1 MRYLLLSFFIIISI
15 FFVACEEE
23 DVKPFEGTWSG
34 TYTGDDSGTW
44 EATVKYS
51 SDDGV
56 GIVTGTVTPSSGQ
69 EGNTIS
75 GALGSDGTITAAIG
89 TTDGGGEWLGKFEK
103 NDASGTWKGIDDSSG
118 SPVTITG
125 TWTGKKN

>member
-1 MRYLLLSFFIIISI
+1 MKNLLLSFLVVIAI
-15 FFVACEEE
+15 FFVACEED

-34 TYTGDDSGTW
+34 TYTGGDSGTW
-44 EATVKYS
+44 EATVTYS

-56 GIVTGTVTPSSGQ
+56 GVVTGTTTSSNAGG
-69 EGNTIS
+69 GNSQIA

-89 TTDGGGEWLGKFEK
+89 TTNDGGEWLGKFEK
-103 NDASGTWKGIDDSSG
+103 KDASGTWKSKDPNGNS
-118 SPVTITG
+118 VEG

>member
-1 MRYLLLSFFIIISI
+1 MKNLLSSFLIVIAI
-15 FFVACEEE
+15 FLVACEED

-34 TYTGDDSGTW
+34 TYTGGDSGIW
-44 EATVKYS
+44 EATVTYS

-56 GIVTGTVTPSSGQ
+56 GVVTGTTTSSNAGG
-69 EGNTIS
+69 GNNQIA

-89 TTDGGGEWLGKFEK
+89 TTNDGGEWLGKFEK
-103 NDASGTWKGIDDSSG
+103 KDAAGTWKGKDPNGSS
-118 SPVTITG
+118 VEG